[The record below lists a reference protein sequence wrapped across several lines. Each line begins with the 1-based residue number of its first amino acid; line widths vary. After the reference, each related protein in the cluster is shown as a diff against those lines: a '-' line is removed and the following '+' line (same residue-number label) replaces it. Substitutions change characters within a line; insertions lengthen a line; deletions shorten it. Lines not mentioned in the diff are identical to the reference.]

1 MVKKYV
7 VFAVPVLVIVLLTF
21 MYPAYRTEGEEH
33 SKKAVRDIKA
43 SPVEPNV
50 VKELSYGIGQK
61 SCRGCHLVHIPA
73 AFAQERWEHWKEHK
87 EEK

>member
-1 MVKKYV
+1 MKKYV

-50 VKELSYGIGQK
+50 VKELS
-61 SCRGCHLVHIPA
+61 
-73 AFAQERWEHWKEHK
+73 
-87 EEK
+87 